1 MRKRTVIL
9 FVASLVAGLLKTPKK
24 HKELPN
30 GKTDPRFFVGSWQYT
45 DQENRT
51 HQLTVNPDLE
61 LIIDQKPV
69 KGNVET
75 TSAYQLTFLDSLG
88 YHLTIKAN
96 EIGPVAFFD
105 EADDI
110 NYSLS
115 KIN

>member
-1 MRKRTVIL
+1 MRKRTAIL
-9 FVASLVAGLLKTPKK
+9 FAASLVAGLLKTPKK
-24 HKELPN
+24 HQELPN

-45 DQENRT
+45 DQENRS

-69 KGNVET
+69 KGNVEAIST
-75 TSAYQLTFLDSLG
+75 YQLNFLDSLG
-88 YHLTIKAN
+88 YHLIIKAN

-105 EADDI
+105 EADNV

-115 KIN
+115 KAN